1 MILLGTLA
9 LFSFS
14 NLSDSLSTDYPF
26 IWNVTSRVSVTC
38 DSAASM
44 FYYHY
49 SFANDSVNRGG
60 IEAFKI
66 VIWRNAST
74 TTEFDTTGLR
84 FTTKFAK
91 TQFQNDYLR
100 LRPWIVPVGFPQL
113 PRGWDGELFGNYPYA
128 AITTIYEPLEPG
140 KAVSGITLMSK
151 GLPGVREVIVE
162 PRFDVYLYYPMEDGA
177 PAGEEDSL
185 HSITVKVDSIRQAVI
200 YHGLT
205 IGPWAPPAK
214 FEPLIFLDT
223 LISFVHE
230 SQALGW
236 IPSKQDADSF
246 ISLFSRTKG
255 DIENADIRAA
265 NSCIDS
271 ILVHLGEVRSSHICT
286 EAYALI
292 RYNSEYFKKMLTAQL
307 PR

>member
-1 MILLGTLA
+1 MIPLGA
-9 LFSFS
+9 LMLFAFF
-14 NLSDSLSTDYPF
+14 NTPDSLSTDYPF

-44 FYYHY
+44 FYYYY
-49 SFANDSVNRGG
+49 SFVNDSANRGG

-91 TQFQNDYLR
+91 SEFQTDYPR

-113 PRGWDGELFGNYPYA
+113 PSGWDGELFGNYPYA
-128 AITTIYEPLEPG
+128 AITTIYEPLKPG

-162 PRFDVYLYYPMEDGA
+162 PRFDEDLYYPMEEGA

-185 HSITVKVDSIRQAVI
+185 HAITLKVDSIRQAVI

-230 SQALGW
+230 SQALGL
-236 IPSKQDADSF
+236 IPSKQEADRF
-246 ISLFSRTKG
+246 ISIFSLAKS
-255 DIENADIRAA
+255 DIENADIEGADSR
-265 NSCIDS
+265 IDS
-271 ILVHLGEVRSSHICT
+271 ILVDLRDARTSRLST

-292 RYNSEYFKKMLTAQL
+292 RYNAEYLKRMLSTQA
-307 PR
+307 RH